1 MKLEEKVSQTG
12 VSRQNLKNKPS
23 LTEVTVTQNEQLS
36 LNIFLHQLCRHT
48 SWLRDNSGV

>member
-1 MKLEEKVSQTG
+1 MKLEEKVSQMG
-12 VSRQNLKNKPS
+12 VSRQNFKNNPS

-36 LNIFLHQLCRHT
+36 PNIFLHKLCRHT